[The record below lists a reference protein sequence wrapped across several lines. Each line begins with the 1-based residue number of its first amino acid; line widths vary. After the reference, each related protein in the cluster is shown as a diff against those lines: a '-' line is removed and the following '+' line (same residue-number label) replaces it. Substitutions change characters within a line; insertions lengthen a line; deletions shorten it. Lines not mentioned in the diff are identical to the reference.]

1 MIHTKRISEMIRY
14 FFIIVYMILAFYI
27 VLDVSGSFGFAAFF
41 IVPPKS
47 YSVIPLLILAFLIPI
62 TLATVPLTVMINN
75 LHKRQILL
83 YMVITYGFI
92 CYIESVISNVIDYR
106 DYLEIILPVILFLLT
121 QFVILLFLQ
130 KLWKKLGQNRSCL
143 VLIFSVVFLFSLWGY
158 LWIEYDF
165 NIKEMVVFRII
176 KFLEIITGL

>member
-1 MIHTKRISEMIRY
+1 MYRIKKGKQLTWWLL
-14 FFIIVYMILAFYI
+14 IVIYMVIAFYV
-27 VLDVSGSFGFAAFF
+27 VLDIGGNFGFAAFF

-121 QFVILLFLQ
+121 QFSVLFLLR
-130 KLWKKLGQNRSCL
+130 KIWKKLGQNRSRF
-143 VLIFSVVFLFSLWGY
+143 VLIFSIVFLFSLWVY
-158 LWIEYDF
+158 LWVEYDF
-165 NIKEMVVFRII
+165 DIKDMLVFRII
-176 KFLEIITGL
+176 IFLKIITGL